1 MKVAAIIGSPKG
13 MKGNTGAVLGG
24 VLEGAK
30 AAGAE
35 VTLFS
40 LGDLKVAPCRACDVC
55 HKTGKCSIR
64 DDFDAI
70 LEAMVEADAI
80 VLASPNYIFSVSAQM
95 KALFDRCCGPLHLQL
110 LDGKHAAAVVTSGGS
125 GGEEVEA
132 YMLRFLRTLGCWTVG
147 SAVAE
152 ATQLYA
158 DPSRSEVLT
167 HAAALGAELVAAAET
182 DRSYADQQQERE
194 DFRQRMKQLMT
205 FRREEWP
212 YEYEYWKAA
221 GRL

>member
-1 MKVAAIIGSPKG
+1 MKVVGIIGSPKG
-13 MKGNTGAVLGG
+13 MKGNTGVVLGG

-35 VTLFS
+35 VTVFA

-70 LEAMVEADAI
+70 LEAMVEADAV

-152 ATQLYA
+152 ATQLFTDA
-158 DPSRSEVLT
+158 SRAQVLT
-167 HAAALGAELVAAAET
+167 HATALGAELVAAAET
-182 DRSYADQQQERE
+182 DRSYADQQPERE
-194 DFRQRMKQLMT
+194 AFKGRMKQLMT
-205 FRREEWP
+205 FRKEEWP
-212 YEYEYWKAA
+212 YEYEYWRAA